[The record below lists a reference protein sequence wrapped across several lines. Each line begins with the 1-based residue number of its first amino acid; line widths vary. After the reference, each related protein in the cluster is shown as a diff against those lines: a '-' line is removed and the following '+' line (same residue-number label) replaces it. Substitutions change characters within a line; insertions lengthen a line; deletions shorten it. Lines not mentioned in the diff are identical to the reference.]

1 MVAVLAQL
9 GIFFTEQIK
18 DAKMGSSISS
28 QSYDLEDHEFICRY
42 NYYLPHPHAKPSGP
56 HKVMRNE
63 KEKEKEVTMQKQNF
77 PRVWGKKSNSLEP
90 LDRRIEIHS
99 FRQFQQAQSNSVF
112 FSPVS
117 TSIFSHQPTNN
128 IFLSHHSS
136 H

>member
-1 MVAVLAQL
+1 MPKWPGAA
-9 GIFFTEQIK
+9 
-18 DAKMGSSISS
+18 

-90 LDRRIEIHS
+90 MDRRIEITLFDS
-99 FRQFQQAQSNSVF
+99 SSN
-112 FSPVS
+112 
-117 TSIFSHQPTNN
+117 
-128 IFLSHHSS
+128 L
-136 H
+136 